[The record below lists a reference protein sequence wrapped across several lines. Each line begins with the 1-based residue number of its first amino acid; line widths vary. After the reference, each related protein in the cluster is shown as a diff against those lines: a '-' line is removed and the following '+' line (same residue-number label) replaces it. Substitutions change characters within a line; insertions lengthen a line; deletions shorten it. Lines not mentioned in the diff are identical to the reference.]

1 MENLAL
7 TLLPLALAYI
17 MFTLGIGLTVNDF
30 RQVVTHPKAFFMGI
44 FNQMLIVP
52 TVAFILVMS
61 TSPPPAIAFGIMLLS
76 FCPGGTT
83 SGLLT
88 HYGKGNVALSLS
100 LTGVV
105 SLVSMVSLPLL
116 IVLAYGHFMTDA
128 PQSVSMTKM
137 SLLVF
142 LITALPVLLG
152 MVVRH
157 KAPNFVSKFRKLFE
171 RLATVFFVIIVI
183 AVIATNFPAFK
194 GQVLSIGAILV
205 AMIAI
210 LFAIGIGSSRLFG
223 LNWYDSKTIAIESSI
238 QNGTAAIALSPIIM
252 NTSEALP
259 EIALPAAAYSVLMYV
274 VGIPLVLLLRN
285 KT

>member
-1 MENLAL
+1 MKQVIISHLPNQSAILKVSKACLIFEQGRFDGKLAL
-7 TLLPLALAYI
+7 TLLPLVGHHVHPWHWTY
-17 MFTLGIGLTVNDF
+17 GEYF

-61 TSPPPAIAFGIMLLS
+61 TSPPPAIAFGVMLLS

-210 LFAIGIGSSRLFG
+210 LFAIGIGSSRLFR

-238 QNGTAAIALSPIIM
+238 QNGTAAIALSHYH
-252 NTSEALP
+252 EHQ
-259 EIALPAAAYSVLMYV
+259 
-274 VGIPLVLLLRN
+274 
-285 KT
+285 